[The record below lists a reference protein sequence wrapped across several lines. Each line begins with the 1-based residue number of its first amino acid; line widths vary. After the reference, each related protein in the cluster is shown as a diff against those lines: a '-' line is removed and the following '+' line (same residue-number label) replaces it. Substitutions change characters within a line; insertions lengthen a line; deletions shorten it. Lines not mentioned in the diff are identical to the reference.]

1 MATRGNWAMMR
12 FKVTKACLIS
22 EWIFIEILFHKI
34 YRENEGNHIN
44 GKKIFLGMPS
54 KVLIIFFE
62 KNLDFLLMHSKFGMK
77 LSNDYMCNSSCL
89 PIQVHCLRLLVK
101 NK

>member
-1 MATRGNWAMMR
+1 M
-12 FKVTKACLIS
+12 S
-22 EWIFIEILFHKI
+22 EFILKHFFIKYIGEH
-34 YRENEGNHIN
+34 EGNHIN